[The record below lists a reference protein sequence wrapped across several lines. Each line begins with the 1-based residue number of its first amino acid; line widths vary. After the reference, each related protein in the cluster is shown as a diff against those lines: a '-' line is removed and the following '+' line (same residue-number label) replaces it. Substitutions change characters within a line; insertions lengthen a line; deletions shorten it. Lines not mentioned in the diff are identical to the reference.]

1 MNTLRILVVEDEY
14 GMRLA
19 IARALRDYT
28 IHLPDIEGEI
38 SFTIEQAEVAE
49 KALSI
54 INETP
59 PDIILLDYKLP
70 GMSGLDLLTQLSS
83 RQLDMLAI
91 MITAYASIE
100 TAVTATKQGAFDFL
114 AKPFTPM
121 ELKETIYKAAK
132 HLIFMRQAHKLAL
145 EKRKVRFQ
153 FISVL
158 AHEMKAPL
166 AALDGYLNILRE
178 RAAGDSQEVYDHM
191 VGRCLTR
198 IQGMRKMIGDLL
210 DLTRI
215 ESGERKREVA
225 EVDVRE
231 VAQHAIDTA
240 LPEATERKISIALH
254 ADGPVPMQADRSEVE
269 IILNNLITNAVKY
282 NRDGGSVAVR
292 LASQDGT
299 VSISVRDTGIGM
311 TTEEAARLFNDFVR
325 IKNERT
331 RNILGSGLG
340 LSTVKKIA
348 LLYGGDVKVASEP
361 DKGSTFTVV
370 LNSASAPE
378 ETAQFAAPS
387 PEGKSV

>member
-19 IARALRDYT
+19 IARALRDYI

-38 SFTIEQAEVAE
+38 GFTIEQAEVAE

-83 RQLDMLAI
+83 RQLDILPI

-132 HLIFMRQAHKLAL
+132 HLIFMRQAHKLAQ

-191 VGRCLTR
+191 VDRCLTR

-231 VAQHAIDTA
+231 VAQTAIDTA
-240 LPEATERKISIALH
+240 LAEAKERNIGVALH

-282 NRDGGSVAVR
+282 NRDGGSVAVH
-292 LASQDGT
+292 LTSQDGT
-299 VSISVRDTGIGM
+299 VSIAVRDTGIGM
-311 TTEEAARLFNDFVR
+311 NAEEAARLFNDFVR
-325 IKNERT
+325 IKNEKT

-348 LLYGGDVKVASEP
+348 LLYGGDVKVESEP
-361 DKGSTFTVV
+361 DTGSTFTVM

-378 ETAQFAAPS
+378 EEAAS
-387 PEGKSV
+387 MAAH